1 MSDGHGSVQC
11 ASSPGP
17 HARHR
22 LGSRPRSSEMEMMLV
37 STASVLWLPKI
48 TPQPPEQRQEDGMQ
62 VGSSREGKGKKWG
75 DSHACHRGL
84 T

>member
-1 MSDGHGSVQC
+1 
-11 ASSPGP
+11 
-17 HARHR
+17 
-22 LGSRPRSSEMEMMLV
+22 MEMMLA

-75 DSHACHRGL
+75 DSHACHWGL